1 MNRREALFA
10 LGAVGA
16 LGGGGL
22 SSPASWAAGA
32 KRAKVVATPG
42 AQKLDLAQARALHAR
57 WAGRP
62 FVLHAWG
69 LHCPACVKGLPGW
82 RDTLATTPELPLL
95 LLQVD
100 AVPDPVVATVERL
113 QQVGLVARESWTVVD
128 ELDEFTRHALD
139 PQWLGE
145 TPFTLLSSP
154 GGRVERVR
162 GPVSREVVLA
172 WWRRSQG

>member
-1 MNRREALFA
+1 MNRRHALCALAA
-10 LGAVGA
+10 LGAASLPSTSACAAAVKR
-16 LGGGGL
+16 
-22 SSPASWAAGA
+22 PAAP
-32 KRAKVVATPG
+32 ATPG
-42 AQKLDLAQARALHAR
+42 AQVLDLAQARALHAR

-82 RDTLATTPELPLL
+82 RDTLAATPELPLL

-100 AVPDPVVATVERL
+100 AVPDPAAATVERL
-113 QQVGLVARESWTVVD
+113 QQVGLVARESWTVSH

-145 TPFTLLSSP
+145 TPFTLFSAP

-162 GPVSREVVLA
+162 GAVSREAVQA
-172 WWRRSQG
+172 WWRRSRG

>member
-1 MNRREALFA
+1 MNRRDALFA
-10 LGAVGA
+10 LGTAGA
-16 LGGGGL
+16 MGVTGL
-22 SSPASWAAGA
+22 SSTSSWATAV
-32 KRAKVVATPG
+32 KRAEVTATPG
-42 AQKLDLAQARALHAR
+42 AQKLDLTQARALHAR

-82 RDTLATTPELPLL
+82 RDTLAATPELPFL

-100 AVPDPVVATVERL
+100 AVPDPVAATVERL

-139 PQWLGE
+139 PQWQGE
-145 TPFTLLSSP
+145 TPFTLLSAP

-162 GPVSREVVLA
+162 GPVSREVVQA

>member
-1 MNRREALFA
+1 MNRRDALCWLGA
-10 LGAVGA
+10 LGAINLPAAASGA
-16 LGGGGL
+16 
-22 SSPASWAAGA
+22 PALKRPAAA
-32 KRAKVVATPG
+32 ATPG
-42 AQKLDLAQARALHAR
+42 AQVLDLAQARALHAR

-82 RDTLATTPELPLL
+82 RDTLATAPELPLL

-100 AVPDPVVATVERL
+100 AVPDPVAATAERL
-113 QQVGLVARESWTVVD
+113 QQVGLVARESWTVSD

-145 TPFTLLSSP
+145 TPFTLFSTP

-162 GPVSREVVLA
+162 GAASREAVLA
-172 WWRRSQG
+172 WWRRSRG

>member
-32 KRAKVVATPG
+32 KRAKAVATPG

-113 QQVGLVARESWTVVD
+113 QQVGLAACESWTVVD

-139 PQWLGE
+139 PKWLGE
-145 TPFTLLSSP
+145 TPFTLLSAP